1 MEKFEKE
8 FVRRYPNYE
17 FLVRYMRA
25 AVEKEEVNW
34 CDLTATNL
42 TDFVNYLKD
51 SVSPNSAGTYCA
63 VLKSF
68 LNLASDEVDLPTMR
82 FAKIL
87 CVRKVPQ
94 QNVALTEEEVRRI
107 DEYYQRLLKKD
118 KHKVEKDVLTL
129 FLIECYCGSRGIDVE
144 NMTVDNI
151 SDGKITYVSQ
161 KTHVLAIVPEHHRI
175 RDLFLRKPK
184 KNYSRVT
191 KNRIIKDVCEK
202 CGIDELVTLY
212 YHGSMVTKKKYEL
225 CAFHSAR
232 RSFAS
237 ILAAKGVPIPEISQ
251 YMSHS
256 SLSMTERYIKV
267 DSKKVSEEALSFF
280 NR

>member
-8 FVRRYPNYE
+8 FAKRYPNYA
-17 FLVRYMRA
+17 FLLKYMQA
-25 AVEKEEVNW
+25 AIEKEEINW

-42 TDFVNYLKD
+42 TDFVDYLKK
-51 SVSPNSAGTYCA
+51 SVSPNSACTYCA
-63 VLKSF
+63 IIKSF
-68 LNLASDEVDLPTMR
+68 LNLASDEIDLPTMK

-87 CVRKVPQ
+87 TVRKVPQ
-94 QNVALTEEEVRRI
+94 QNVALTEEEVNRI
-107 DEYYQRLLKKD
+107 DEYYQQLLKTD

-129 FLIECYCGSRGIDVE
+129 FLIECYCGSRGVDVE
-144 NMTVDNI
+144 NMTVENI

-161 KTHVLAIVPEHHRI
+161 KTHVLAVVPEHYRI

-184 KNYSRVT
+184 KNYSRMT
-191 KNRIIKDVCEK
+191 KNRVIKDVCEK

-267 DSKKVSEEALSFF
+267 NNKKVSAEAMTFF
-280 NR
+280 GK